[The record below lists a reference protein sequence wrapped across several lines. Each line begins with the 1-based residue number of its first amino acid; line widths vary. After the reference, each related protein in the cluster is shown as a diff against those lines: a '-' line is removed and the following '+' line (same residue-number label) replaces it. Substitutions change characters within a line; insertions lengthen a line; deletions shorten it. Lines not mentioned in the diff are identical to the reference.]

1 MLHSTSLASL
11 LLLADLISA
20 ASHPQDP
27 PTVHLSSGTI
37 LGNTCKHTP
46 VKQFQGIP
54 YAHPPVGHRRFMPPE
69 LFNGRYPNGHLDA
82 TKPPPACIQWGSA
95 FDVTDTPLSEDCLY
109 LDVYVPQHATS
120 KSSLPVKVFAYGGG
134 NDGGAITYPL
144 YDSCNLA
151 TDAIVV
157 KFNYRLGPLGFLALP
172 GAGIRGNMAIQDY
185 LAALTWVKHNIKA
198 FGGDSAKVM
207 LFGQSAGADDTFV
220 VSTLPEAKHLI
231 SAAVM
236 ESGGG
241 QDVAPYKTATYTGQS
256 FAKTLNCRSDDL
268 CCLQS
273 KSVKQLI
280 QAHSQTPALIDP
292 TTNGGLLAT
301 VLGIDLPNITSLD
314 SSVLDGE
321 IIKHQ
326 PLSVGSQVPI
336 IIGQNELDSSLLTL
350 PVYFSSSSN
359 VLTESNY
366 TDFLSQW
373 GPSSS
378 SISKTYPLSL
388 FNTTGSTSFAV
399 VAAITHITTVSSFI
413 CPGYKA
419 LRAAKAPAYAYR
431 FNRTLSCPW
440 LDEDGQP
447 FPSADLASF
456 FGSTHTAEL
465 PFVFGNMDNQP
476 FGNGTCNASK
486 QDRRISAS
494 MIGAWTA
501 LAERGNPET
510 KSVKWPRF
518 DAHANRGVY
527 IQDSITPAELDFSE
541 CEFWDQ
547 IWAAMGGVNFTATA

>member
-1 MLHSTSLASL
+1 MLHSTSLTTL

-20 ASHPQDP
+20 ASHPQEP

-37 LGNTCKHTP
+37 LGNICKHTP
-46 VKQFQGIP
+46 AKQFQGIP
-54 YAHPPVGHRRFMPPE
+54 YAHPPVGHRIFMPPE
-69 LFNGRYPNGHLDA
+69 LFTGRYPNGHLDA

-95 FDVTDTPLSEDCLY
+95 FDVTDTPLSEGCLY
-109 LDVYVPQHATS
+109 LDVYIPPHATS

-172 GAGIRGNMAIQDY
+172 DAGLRGNMAIQDY

-220 VSTLPEAKHLI
+220 VSTLPESKYLI

-241 QDVAPYKTATYTGQS
+241 QDVAPYKTATPYQGS
-256 FAKTLNCRSDDL
+256 FP
-268 CCLQS
+268 
-273 KSVKQLI
+273 
-280 QAHSQTPALIDP
+280 TPALLDP

-314 SSVLDGE
+314 SFVLDGE

-336 IIGQNELDSSLLTL
+336 IIGQNELDSSLLTR
-350 PVYFSSSSN
+350 PVYFFSFN
-359 VLTESNY
+359 VLTETNY
-366 TDFLSQW
+366 TAFLSQW
-373 GPSSS
+373 GPHSS

-399 VAAITHITTVSSFI
+399 VVAITHITTVSGFT
-413 CPGYKA
+413 CPAYKA
-419 LRAAKAPAYAYR
+419 LRAAKSPAYAYR

-447 FPSADLASF
+447 FPSADLAPF

-465 PFVFGNMDNQP
+465 PFVFGNMDSQP
-476 FGNGTCNASK
+476 FGNGSCNASK
-486 QDRRISAS
+486 QDHSISAS
-494 MIGAWTA
+494 MIAAWTA

-510 KSVKWPRF
+510 ESVKWPRF
-518 DAHANRGVY
+518 DAYVNRGVY
-527 IQDSITPAELDFSE
+527 IQDNITPAELDFTE

-547 IWAAMGGVNFTATA
+547 IWAAMGGIKFGPAA

>member
-1 MLHSTSLASL
+1 MLASL
-11 LLLADLISA
+11 LLVADLVSA
-20 ASHPQDP
+20 ASQPQDP
-27 PTVHLSSGTI
+27 PTIHLSSGTI
-37 LGNTCKHTP
+37 QGNTCKHTP

-54 YAHPPVGHRRFMPPE
+54 YAHPPVSSRRFMPPE

-82 TKPPPACIQWGSA
+82 TKPPPACIQWGSL

-120 KSSLPVKVFAYGGG
+120 KSSLPVKVWAYGGG
-134 NDGGAITYPL
+134 NDGGALTFPL

-172 GAGIRGNMAIQDY
+172 DAGIKGNMAIQDY

-198 FGGDSAKVM
+198 FGGDSSKVM

-220 VSTLPEAKHLI
+220 VSTLPEAKGLI

-241 QDVAPYKTATYTGQS
+241 QDVIPYKTATNTGRS
-256 FAKTLNCRSDDL
+256 FAKTLNCSSNDL

-273 KSVKQLI
+273 KSVKDLI
-280 QAHSQTPALIDP
+280 QAHAETPALLDP
-292 TTNGGLLAT
+292 RTNGGLLST
-301 VLGIDLPNITSLD
+301 VFGINIPNISSLD

-336 IIGQNELDSSLLTL
+336 IAGQNQLDSSLLVL
-350 PVYFSSSSN
+350 PYYFSSSSN
-359 VLTESNY
+359 ELTEANY

-373 GPSSS
+373 G
-378 SISKTYPLSL
+378 
-388 FNTTGSTSFAV
+388 STSFAV
-399 VAAITHITTVSSFI
+399 IAAITHITTVASFN
-413 CPGYKA
+413 CPAYKA
-419 LRAAKAPAYAYR
+419 LRASKAPAYAYR
-431 FNRTLSCPW
+431 FNRTLCCPW
-440 LDEDGQP
+440 LIEQGQP
-447 FPSADLASF
+447 FPSAELAPF
-456 FGSTHTAEL
+456 FGSMHTSEI

-486 QDRRISAS
+486 QDRNISAS
-494 MIGAWTA
+494 MIAAWTA

-510 KSVKWPRF
+510 KNVKWPRF
-518 DAHANRGVY
+518 DAHSKRGVF
-527 IQDSITPAELDFSE
+527 IQDSIAPAELDFTE

-547 IWAAMGGVNFTATA
+547 IWAAMGGVDFGKQ